1 MRESASPPVL
11 TDWVEKSEM
20 APPGRSVRIIGEFD
34 STPYKKGYAAMML
47 RRTLALEAITLW
59 VIGKEKRNGEE
70 KKVANAT

>member
-1 MRESASPPVL
+1 
-11 TDWVEKSEM
+11 
-20 APPGRSVRIIGEFD
+20 
-34 STPYKKGYAAMML
+34 MML